1 VVSVLQAVGDLV
13 WLGLSGVRVAD
24 CWRFGV
30 VGFEWC
36 PCCRLLEI
44 FRTF

>member
-1 VVSVLQAVGDLV
+1 MLQAVGDLV

-44 FRTF
+44 WCGWV